1 MLLSKER
8 RSGVK
13 RSKTERRRLR
23 NGLLFIAPWI
33 VGFLTLSLYP
43 LISSFAYSL
52 TDYSVLSEP
61 VYVGVEN
68 YQRLAGDA
76 LFWQSLYNT
85 LYFAAFSIPASLS
98 VALTFAILLNFD
110 LPGRSFFRT
119 IYFLPSLLPLVCLG
133 VLWQWLLNGD
143 IGLINVVLG
152 SFYDF
157 FNGLFGTDARPPNW
171 LADPAFTKPALI
183 LTTVWTAGNAVVI
196 FMAGLQDVPRQL
208 YEAAEIDGANFFQKL
223 WHITL
228 PMISPVIYFNGIMAL
243 IGSLQVFALP
253 FIITGGSD
261 GPGRSLMFTATYI
274 YRRAFEYWDMGYASA
289 IGLVLF
295 LVVLLLTLV
304 AHKASKRYTYYQAD

>member
-1 MLLSKER
+1 MS
-8 RSGVK
+8 RSDWI
-13 RSKTERRRLR
+13 RLR
-23 NGLLFIAPWI
+23 NGLLFISPWI
-33 VGFLTLSLYP
+33 LGFVVLNLYP
-43 LISSFAYSL
+43 LLSSFAYSF
-52 TDYSVLSEP
+52 TDYSVLSDP
-61 VYVGVEN
+61 VYVGTDN
-68 YQRLAGDA
+68 YERLLKDG

-85 LYFAAFSIPASLS
+85 FFFAAFSIPASLAVS
-98 VALTFAILLNFD
+98 LIFAVLLNFE
-110 LPGRSFFRT
+110 LPGRSIFRT

-143 IGLINVVLG
+143 IGLINAAL
-152 SFYDF
+152 DPF
-157 FNGLFGTDARPPNW
+157 FDTFNRIFGTSVRPPNW

-196 FMAGLQDVPRQL
+196 FLAGLQDVPRSL

-223 WHITL
+223 LHVTL

-243 IGSLQVFALP
+243 IGSFQVFALP

-274 YRRAFEYWDMGYASA
+274 YRRAFEYWDMGYACA

-295 LVVLLLTLV
+295 LFVLVLTLL
-304 AHKASKRYTYYQAD
+304 AHFISQRYTYYQGE